1 MDTNSIIQCN
11 LSIITHCISSYVG
24 CQLLRDEMKE
34 NSSKNK
40 NNKQKNTNT
49 KNINPN
55 NNNNKNNNE
64 EQNNILDLTQ
74 LGGKNGKVC
83 CMEYEYC
90 VSCCLDPQKVIDYPI
105 PRSLSYSI
113 YRLSF
118 INYEYLYIY
127 YSPSFCLYI

>member
-40 NNKQKNTNT
+40 NNKQKNTSNKNT
-49 KNINPN
+49 NPN
-55 NNNNKNNNE
+55 NNNNNNNNNNKNNNNE

-90 VSCCLDPQKVIDYPI
+90 VSCCLDPQKVIDCDILFRYPSI
-105 PRSLSYSI
+105 LCYSI
-113 YRLSF
+113 YS
-118 INYEYLYIY
+118 IIIY
-127 YSPSFCLYI
+127 